1 MTNSKQGWH
10 ENCSCPGLEE
20 KSLLP
25 TRAGL
30 QAWVARTCCYATFTD
45 PCWTRC
51 AGIFFNYMFKRHKD
65 GHPIGDGHAIAFAS
79 MVFLAW
85 LRIRSKPSCAKARAL
100 LSRHACTGLP
110 TTIFWNLF
118 PSVYVPMTRGKT
130 GEVPEKDLLKRE
142 ETLISWPRR
151 VCLAWQA
158 RPRRRIRAT
167 QKLSRPSTKSKR

>member
-1 MTNSKQGWH
+1 MRITVVPAWKKKVFCLHVRVYKLGWQG
-10 ENCSCPGLEE
+10 LAAMQR
-20 KSLLP
+20 SLIHVGQGVRGSFSTICLNA
-25 TRAGL
+25 TRMVTQLATGMRLHL
-30 QAWVARTCCYATFTD
+30 QTWPFS
-45 PCWTRC
+45 P
-51 AGIFFNYMFKRHKD
+51 
-65 GHPIGDGHAIAFAS
+65 
-79 MVFLAW
+79 W

>member
-1 MTNSKQGWH
+1 MRIAVVPAWKKKVFCLHVRVYKLGWQGLAAMQRSPIH
-10 ENCSCPGLEE
+10 VGQGVRGSFSTIYLNA
-20 KSLLP
+20 
-25 TRAGL
+25 TRMVTQLATGMRLHL
-30 QAWVARTCCYATFTD
+30 QTWPFS
-45 PCWTRC
+45 P
-51 AGIFFNYMFKRHKD
+51 
-65 GHPIGDGHAIAFAS
+65 
-79 MVFLAW
+79 W

>member
-1 MTNSKQGWH
+1 MRITVVPAWKKKVFCLHVRVYKLGWQG
-10 ENCSCPGLEE
+10 LAAMQR
-20 KSLLP
+20 SLIHVGQGVRGSFSTIYLNA
-25 TRAGL
+25 TRMVTQLATGMRLHL
-30 QAWVARTCCYATFTD
+30 QTWPFS
-45 PCWTRC
+45 P
-51 AGIFFNYMFKRHKD
+51 
-65 GHPIGDGHAIAFAS
+65 
-79 MVFLAW
+79 W